1 MHAIGV
7 LFLCVDAENGI
18 GDEGAKVLAA
28 SLVKN
33 STLTTLNVEGT
44 SQDGL
49 FHAGTMHAVVLSEFA
64 LIEHLHC

>member
-7 LFLCVDAENGI
+7 LFLCVDAEHGI

-28 SLVKN
+28 CLVKN
-33 STLTTLNVEGT
+33 STLKTLNVEGT

-49 FHAGTMHAVVLSEFA
+49 YLTLEPCM
-64 LIEHLHC
+64 